1 MTNLFVKGF
10 LVKEKVKNTLVE
22 SLTSKKGE
30 GYVDTGVKVLMAVV
44 LGSLV
49 LGALY
54 ALFKTI
60 IIPKMNS
67 SVTGMFDY
75 KG

>member
-44 LGSLV
+44 LGALV